1 MYFSVV
7 KIQLQCQRH
16 GINSDALLNELRYVQ
31 IMYIHACTLDVF
43 VMATLCRYF
52 HVCEGG
58 LIPDVMHD
66 VLEGALAYE
75 AKLMLVQMIT
85 KNKYFTLDQLNTRLE
100 NMDLGYMEIKD
111 RPMLI
116 SDATFTSSSSK
127 LKQQGICE

>member
-1 MYFSVV
+1 
-7 KIQLQCQRH
+7 
-16 GINSDALLNELRYVQ
+16 
-31 IMYIHACTLDVF
+31 MYIRLF
-43 VMATLCRYF
+43 VIATLCRYF

-100 NMDLGYMEIKD
+100 NMDLGYIEIKD
-111 RPMLI
+111 RPTLI